1 MKRKSKYSY
10 AQRKAYWQGF
20 GYALGTEGRF
30 SEVFGR
36 SLLKPNEI
44 AKRAM
49 NGQSAAIENKKKK
62 GEKKKK

>member
-1 MKRKSKYSY
+1 MKRKPKYSY

-20 GYALGTEGRF
+20 GYALGAEGRF

-44 AKRAM
+44 AKSAM
-49 NGQSAAIENKKKK
+49 NGQSAAVESKKKK
-62 GEKKKK
+62 GDKKKK